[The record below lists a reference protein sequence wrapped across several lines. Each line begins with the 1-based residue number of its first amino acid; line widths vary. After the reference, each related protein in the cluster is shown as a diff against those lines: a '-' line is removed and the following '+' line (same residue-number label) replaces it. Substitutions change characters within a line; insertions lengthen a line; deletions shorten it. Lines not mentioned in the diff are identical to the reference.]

1 MQNILKKTDI
11 DRAQWDLQLRRSEIL
26 ARHAEE
32 SQNLDAERAE
42 LETLNHL
49 IYIFTQKFMTAVV
62 VAREPVVAPV
72 ANQKVVDKP
81 TPVPGNQHQ
90 RGYHV
95 NNFAVYTRAMA
106 RA

>member
-1 MQNILKKTDI
+1 MQNILKRTDI
-11 DRAQWDLQLRRSEIL
+11 DQAQWDLQLRRSGIL

-32 SQNLDAERAE
+32 SQTLDAERAE

-49 IYIFTQKFMTAVV
+49 IYVFTQKFMTSVV
-62 VAREPVVAPV
+62 FTHEPIVAPV
-72 ANQKVVDKP
+72 ANQKIGDKTAP
-81 TPVPGNQHQ
+81 AAGNRHQ
-90 RGYHV
+90 RGHPV